1 MSVSR
6 EYLARC
12 SAATG
17 YDASALEK
25 VIRLGELAGD
35 ITKHGLLGESLALKG
50 GTALQLCFGPP
61 SRLSVDLDFNYIG
74 SASREKM
81 LADRPAIEEALLGL
95 ASRRGYAISRS
106 RPEHAGG
113 KIFLGYRSALGTPDR
128 IEVDLNYLFRT
139 PLEPVAARLVWQPG
153 DLDRPQ
159 VCTVGLTELLVGK
172 MVALLAR
179 SAPRDLWDVVN
190 LPQAA
195 RDRLRTPRFR
205 SWFVG
210 IASVLNHPLSTYEAD
225 SIGHRLTQSHIDE
238 QLGPMLTSGKTPRVE
253 ELVAAIRS
261 TVGPLLDLAPAEQA
275 FVTAV
280 AEGGAPTERLF
291 PDDDRASHLLAE
303 HPALAWKL
311 ENVRRYREKKD
322 G

>member
-6 EYLARC
+6 EYLSRC
-12 SAATG
+12 AADLG
-17 YDASALEK
+17 YAESSLEK

-35 ITKHGLLGESLALKG
+35 IAKHGLLGESLALKG

-113 KIFLGYRSALGTPDR
+113 KIFLGYRSAIGTPDR

-139 PLEPVAARLVWQPG
+139 PLEPVAARPVWQPG
-153 DLDRPQ
+153 NLDRPE
-159 VCTVGLTELLVGK
+159 VCTVGLTELIVGK

-190 LPQAA
+190 LPQDA

-210 IASVLNHPLSTYEAD
+210 IASILNHPLSTYEAD
-225 SIGHRLTQSHIDE
+225 SIGRRLTQSDIDE
-238 QLGPMLTSGKTPRVE
+238 QLGPMLTMGKTPRVE
-253 ELVAAIRS
+253 ELVAAVRS

-280 AEGGAPTERLF
+280 AAGEAPTERLF
-291 PDDDRASHLLAE
+291 PGDNRSSHLLAE

-311 ENVRRYREKKD
+311 ENVRRYRGKRDK
-322 G
+322 

>member
-6 EYLARC
+6 DYLARC
-12 SAATG
+12 SAASG
-17 YDASALEK
+17 YDASSLEK

-95 ASRRGYAISRS
+95 ASRRGYTIRRS
-106 RPEHAGG
+106 RTEHAGG
-113 KIFLGYRSALGTPDR
+113 KIYLGYRSVLGTQDR

-139 PLEPVAARLVWQPG
+139 PVEPVTVQSVWQPG
-153 DLDRPQ
+153 ELDRPNVQ
-159 VCTVGLTELLVGK
+159 TVGLTELLVGK
-172 MVALLAR
+172 LIALLAR
-179 SAPRDLWDVVN
+179 SAPRDLWDVAN
-190 LPQAA
+190 LTEEA
-195 RDRLRTPRFR
+195 RGRLQTQSFR

-210 IASVLNHPLSTYEAD
+210 IASVLNHPLSTYGVD
-225 SIGHRLTQSHIDE
+225 GIGSRLTQSDLDD

-253 ELVAAIRS
+253 ELVAAVRS
-261 TVGPLLDLAPAEQA
+261 IVGPLLELSPPEHA
-275 FVTAV
+275 FVAAV
-280 AEGGAPTERLF
+280 AEGDAPTPVLF
-291 PDDDRASHLLAE
+291 PDDAQASRLLSE

-311 ENVRRYREKKD
+311 ENVRRHLGRKS
-322 G
+322 

>member
-6 EYLARC
+6 EYPARC

-17 YDASALEK
+17 YDASSLEK

-35 ITKHGLLGESLALKG
+35 ITKHGLLGESLALK
-50 GTALQLCFGPP
+50 
-61 SRLSVDLDFNYIG
+61 V
-74 SASREKM
+74 
-81 LADRPAIEEALLGL
+81 
-95 ASRRGYAISRS
+95 
-106 RPEHAGG
+106 
-113 KIFLGYRSALGTPDR
+113 GYRSALGTPNR

-139 PLEPVAARLVWQPG
+139 PLEPVAAHPVWQPG

-190 LPQAA
+190 LSQAA

-210 IASVLNHPLSTYEAD
+210 IASVLNHLLSTYEAD
-225 SIGHRLTQSHIDE
+225 SIGRRLTQSDIDE
-238 QLGPMLTSGKTPRVE
+238 QLGPMLTSG
-253 ELVAAIRS
+253 
-261 TVGPLLDLAPAEQA
+261 
-275 FVTAV
+275 
-280 AEGGAPTERLF
+280 
-291 PDDDRASHLLAE
+291 
-303 HPALAWKL
+303 
-311 ENVRRYREKKD
+311 RRHF
-322 G
+322 